1 MKAVD
6 FNASL
11 AALLSLF
18 DTYEQLT
25 DSIVSTQPYDLA
37 LGLLDQVV
45 KEVSFVQVGANDGQT
60 GDRLRRFVANSKWT
74 GIMIEPHPEAF
85 SKLESLYKDA
95 RDRITLINKAVTMQ
109 VGVVEL
115 LEPETRFGSLT
126 ASISKD
132 CGWAGNA
139 RIKRTFQVDGI
150 PLSNLLKENG
160 VRRVDLLQIDV
171 EGCDFEVLMTLDLDV
186 LRPALISYEDRHFFP
201 PGKRTEA
208 VKYLRDR
215 GYKVLVGMP
224 PQDTLAVDE
233 KALRALLSEK
243 P

>member
-18 DTYEQLT
+18 DAYEQLT
-25 DSIVSTQPYDLA
+25 DSIREAQPYDLA
-37 LGLLDQVV
+37 LRLLDHVV

-60 GDRLRRFVANSKWT
+60 GDRLRRYIARSKWT
-74 GIMIEPHPEAF
+74 GVMIEPHPEAF
-85 SKLESLYKDA
+85 SKLERLYQDS
-95 RDRITLINKAVTMQ
+95 RDRITLVNKAVTAESRT
-109 VGVVEL
+109 VEL

-132 CGWAGNA
+132 CGWARHA

-150 PLSNLLKENG
+150 PLSSLLKEHG
-160 VRRVDLLQIDV
+160 LCRVDLLQIDV
-171 EGCDFEVLMTLDLDV
+171 EGYDFEVLMTMDLDM
-186 LRPALISYEDRHFFP
+186 LRPSLISYEDRHFFP
-201 PGKRTEA
+201 PGKRAEA

-233 KALRALLSEK
+233 KALRALLS
-243 P
+243 